1 MSNNRESLKLWA
13 IILMVLY
20 IACLPY
26 VGYRMYTFWTSP
38 DIDIYNKL
46 STLSFCFCLLICGSA
61 MCFMFCKIMW
71 NVKPELSN

>member
-1 MSNNRESLKLWA
+1 MDINRYGLKFWA

-26 VGYRMYTFWTSP
+26 FGYRMYAIGISP
-38 DIDIYNKL
+38 DIDFYVKF
-46 STLSFCFCLLICGSA
+46 STLMFCFCSLSGAST

-71 NVKPELSN
+71 NVKPELSK